1 MALLWRLLRGM
12 PAYLWSGWGAG
23 ASLLLFIALW
33 ELGAAYYGELILPDP
48 RTTFAT
54 LGQLLQSG
62 QAWPDRSNCPRV
74 AQVVR
79 GSGKNSA
86 P

>member
-1 MALLWRLLRGM
+1 MGVLWRLLRGM

-48 RTTFAT
+48 RTTFAP
-54 LGQLLQSG
+54 
-62 QAWPDRSNCPRV
+62 W
-74 AQVVR
+74 
-79 GSGKNSA
+79 GSCCNRAKPGPSCGLPPA
-86 P
+86 VP

>member
-1 MALLWRLLRGM
+1 MGVLWRLLRGM

-54 LGQLLQSG
+54 LGQLL
-62 QAWPDRSNCPRV
+62 
-74 AQVVR
+74 
-79 GSGKNSA
+79 
-86 P
+86 